1 MANVENLQ
9 QHLDGL
15 ARRGARYLRRYALK
29 EAVEWSMRHVHLV
42 ALVVPLVFAV
52 FAAISRFAGYDLWV
66 LSPILTV
73 LLALVVPVAYV
84 LIAGVLGF
92 ALRPINR
99 TYSLALFDRELGY
112 KDRLQAA
119 DEFLKSGDLSPFE
132 MASVEDAIPYAEKAT
147 NTRLQ
152 DIRIATPT
160 LYTGKWG
167 HGVAAVLLLGAGM
180 FMSFFAFNPQV
191 EATSDPDEL
200 VALVTPEAPLTV
212 DEIFET
218 PPDASDDVRPP
229 TYVPTQTPKESVVV
243 ESTPA
248 ESQDSPLGR
257 ANPSDSNP
265 KQSVQMGLSAGAS
278 QDNKTGSA
286 ASNLSGQANPDKKK
300 KEAKSEPP
308 KEQETKESKSA
319 LDKEQPKDESATG
332 IAGGKGTSAGRQ
344 ASSTDVTES
353 LNKTDQ
359 DDMDSDVDL
368 ESDDEEDEE
377 QEAANAARP
386 MINQRKAAVDRRLSP
401 SGMMGQEENDQAN
414 GRGGASGRK
423 KTRGVA
429 AMLLGV
435 PQPDQLRSQINPG
448 RVKIQRERAVPHPSD
463 ADIVASESRG
473 EVDESIGKVA
483 RHELKPWMRNVVS
496 NYFLAMREPPNEEP
510 AEEGE

>member
-1 MANVENLQ
+1 MANTDSLRK
-9 QHLDGL
+9 HLDGL

-42 ALVVPLVFAV
+42 ALVVPAV
-52 FAAISRFAGYDLWV
+52 FVVCVAIERFAGNDLWV
-66 LSPILTV
+66 LSPIVTV
-73 LLALVVPVAYV
+73 LVALVAPVAYV
-84 LIAGVLGF
+84 LIAGALGF
-92 ALRPINR
+92 ALRPVNR

-112 KDRLQAA
+112 KDRLQTA
-119 DEFLKSGDLSPFE
+119 DEFLRSSDLTPFE
-132 MASVEDAIPYAEKAT
+132 LASVEDAIPYAEKAT
-147 NTRLQ
+147 NSRLQ

-180 FMSFFAFNPQV
+180 FISFFVFNPQV
-191 EATSDPDEL
+191 EASSDPDEL
-200 VALVTPEAPLTV
+200 IALATPEVLPPVDEVFEAPQDSRDEVTP
-212 DEIFET
+212 
-218 PPDASDDVRPP
+218 P
-229 TYVPTQTPKESVVV
+229 THVPSQTPKESVVV

-248 ESQDSPLGR
+248 ESTDSPLGR

-265 KQSVQMGLSAGAS
+265 KQSVQMGLSAGMS

-300 KEAKSEPP
+300 KETKSEPP
-308 KEQETKESKSA
+308 KEQESKESKSA
-319 LDKEQPKDESATG
+319 IDKEQPKDESATG

-359 DDMDSDVDL
+359 DDLDTDVDL

-401 SGMMGQEENDQAN
+401 SGMMGQEENEQNN

-448 RVKIQRERAVPHPSD
+448 RVKIQRERAVPHPSE
-463 ADIVASESRG
+463 ADTVASESRG
-473 EVDESIGKVA
+473 EIDESIGKVA

-496 NYFLAMREPPNEEP
+496 NYFLAMREPPTE
-510 AEEGE
+510 EEGE